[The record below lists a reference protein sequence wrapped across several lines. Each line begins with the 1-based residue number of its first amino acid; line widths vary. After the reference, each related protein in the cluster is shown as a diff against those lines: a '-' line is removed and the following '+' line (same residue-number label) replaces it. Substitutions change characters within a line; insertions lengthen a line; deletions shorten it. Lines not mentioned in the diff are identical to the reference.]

1 MTGNPKIWK
10 NPVSLEPPG
19 PRAHAPR
26 RLWGREWLGLHKN
39 VPSHTE
45 VTPAINPESAT
56 TKTNELEQPLNL
68 DTDSVFE

>member
-1 MTGNPKIWK
+1 MPSELYLS
-10 NPVSLEPPG
+10 PVCFIV
-19 PRAHAPR
+19 
-26 RLWGREWLGLHKN
+26 GLHKN

-45 VTPAINPESAT
+45 VTPAINPESAA